1 MIKKPSVLLLGSSGQ
16 LGKEISKNHLIR
28 SNYSLL
34 ALDRNEC
41 DITNFEKI
49 DEVIDKIKP
58 AFVINCAAYTNV
70 DKAEKEKELANQIN
84 NIAVENLS
92 KACKKVDSTLI
103 HFSTDYV
110 FNSISTSPIKEKNKK
125 DPINFYGYSKHL
137 GEEKIFKILKKFFIF
152 RISWVYGE
160 YGENFPKKI
169 IELMK
174 KNKELNVVND
184 QFGSPTPT
192 SLISSAIGKII
203 CDNKLNKK
211 FGVYNLSPD
220 NYCSWF
226 DIAEKIAKKQKKFT
240 NGINPISSKNF
251 KSDASRPSYSCL
263 DNAHFKKT
271 FKMQIEDWSFYM
283 DDFLNGLTND

>member
-1 MIKKPSVLLLGSSGQ
+1 M
-16 LGKEISKNHLIR
+16 
-28 SNYSLL
+28 
-34 ALDRNEC
+34 
-41 DITNFEKI
+41 
-49 DEVIDKIKP
+49 
-58 AFVINCAAYTNV
+58 AFAQRVYTNV
-70 DKAEKEKELANQIN
+70 DKVDMKELANQIN

-174 KNKELNVVND
+174 KNKELNIVND
-184 QFGSPTPT
+184 QFGSPTI
-192 SLISSAIGKII
+192 ISSLSGKSFVII
-203 CDNKLNKK
+203 
-211 FGVYNLSPD
+211 S
-220 NYCSWF
+220 
-226 DIAEKIAKKQKKFT
+226 
-240 NGINPISSKNF
+240 
-251 KSDASRPSYSCL
+251 
-263 DNAHFKKT
+263 
-271 FKMQIEDWSFYM
+271 
-283 DDFLNGLTND
+283 